1 MISIILG
8 SRSDL
13 PEMEEAEKVL
23 KDFGVKYEL
32 QVISAHRNPEKLRA
46 YIKEVE
52 EKNFEV
58 IIAAAGMAAHL
69 PGVIASQTILPVIG
83 VPMKSELL
91 GLDSLF
97 SIAQMPRG
105 IPVAT
110 MGIGKAGAVN
120 AVLFAMEILSLKYPE
135 YKEKMRKYR
144 ERMRNE

>member
-13 PEMEEAEKVL
+13 PEMEEAEKLL

-110 MGIGKAGAVN
+110 MGIGKSGAVN
-120 AVLFAMEILSLKYPE
+120 AVLFALEILARKYPE
-135 YKEKMRKYR
+135 YKEKMRNYR

>member
-91 GLDSLF
+91 GLDSLL

-135 YKEKMRKYR
+135 YKEKMRNYR

>member
-1 MISIILG
+1 MIAIIIG
-8 SRSDL
+8 SKSDL

>member
-1 MISIILG
+1 MISIIIG

-13 PEMEEAEKVL
+13 PEIEEAEKLL

-110 MGIGKAGAVN
+110 MGIGKSGAVN

-135 YKEKMRKYR
+135 YKEKLRKYR

>member
-1 MISIILG
+1 MISIIIG

-13 PEMEEAEKVL
+13 PEIEEAEKLL

-110 MGIGKAGAVN
+110 MGIGKSGAVN

-135 YKEKMRKYR
+135 YKEKLRNYR